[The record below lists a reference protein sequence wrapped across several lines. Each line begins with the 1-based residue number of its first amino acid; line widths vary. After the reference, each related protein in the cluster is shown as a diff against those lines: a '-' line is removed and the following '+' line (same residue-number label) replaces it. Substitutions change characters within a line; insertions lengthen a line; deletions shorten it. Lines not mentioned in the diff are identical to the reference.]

1 VRPVLDGSSL
11 FPNSVA
17 TQHWRTVTPTI
28 VALANQ
34 SCGQDVGGLWKT
46 PDRAGRLPSSDVKP
60 HGNDRL
66 GYHPQAGVVVAGVPA
81 DESVSLIDRDRV
93 LECGDPLGL
102 FDDDP

>member
-1 VRPVLDGSSL
+1 MARSSSPQCCHPTL
-11 FPNSVA
+11 ANSDA
-17 TQHWRTVTPTI
+17 YD

-46 PDRAGRLPSSDVKP
+46 PDRAGRRPGSDLKP

-81 DESVSLIDRDRV
+81 DESVSLGRPSVCAAGRRLTAARDRNR
-93 LECGDPLGL
+93 
-102 FDDDP
+102 